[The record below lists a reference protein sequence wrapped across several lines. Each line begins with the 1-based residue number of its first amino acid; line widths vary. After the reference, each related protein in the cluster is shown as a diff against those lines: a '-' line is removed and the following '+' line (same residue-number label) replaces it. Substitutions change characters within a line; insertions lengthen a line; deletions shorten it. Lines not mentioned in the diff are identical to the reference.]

1 VQPSVFYILWG
12 IVYNVW
18 VISGCTNFYVLLNFI
33 YYSTIK
39 PVNEKF
45 VHTQNKIIT
54 VRHKPVYNQIKSGGS
69 RVIANIT
76 QNRKGCIVCFALKI
90 TLKLYII
97 LV

>member
-1 VQPSVFYILWG
+1 MQPSVFYVLWG
-12 IVYNVW
+12 ILYNVW

-54 VRHKPVYNQIKSGGS
+54 VRHKPVYNQISQVVPGSSPILPKIEKDVLFVLLSKS
-69 RVIANIT
+69 
-76 QNRKGCIVCFALKI
+76 L
-90 TLKLYII
+90 
-97 LV
+97 